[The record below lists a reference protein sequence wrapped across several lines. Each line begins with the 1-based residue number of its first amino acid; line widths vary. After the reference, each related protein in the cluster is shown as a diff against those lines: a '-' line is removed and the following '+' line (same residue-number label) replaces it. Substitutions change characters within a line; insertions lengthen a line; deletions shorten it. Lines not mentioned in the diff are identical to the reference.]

1 MGDEKM
7 ASSPN
12 NEKGGKHDIHLHI
25 NIARGPPTNQHD
37 WQNDD
42 SRSKQENNRTHPLD
56 DRRDRTYARPDART
70 RVATPDA
77 AATIVRGSV
86 LLSSLPAM
94 VPVGSAPPPAIG
106 ERLFVLVC
114 NARLLVWL
122 VLRGLSWPR
131 GVADVD
137 FRI

>member
-12 NEKGGKHDIHLHI
+12 NEKGEKHDIHLHI
-25 NIARGPPTNQHD
+25 NIARGPPTNTIGK
-37 WQNDD
+37 NDD

-86 LLSSLPAM
+86 LPSSLPAM

-106 ERLFVLVC
+106 ERLLCSF
-114 NARLLVWL
+114 
-122 VLRGLSWPR
+122 
-131 GVADVD
+131 
-137 FRI
+137 

>member
-7 ASSPN
+7 ASSQTMRR
-12 NEKGGKHDIHLHI
+12 GKARHTSAHLHI
-25 NIARGPPTNQHD
+25 NKPDAVMPTDQHHD

-42 SRSKQENNRTHPLD
+42 SRSKQDNNTKTHPLD

-86 LLSSLPAM
+86 LPSSLPAM

-106 ERLFVLVC
+106 ERL
-114 NARLLVWL
+114 LLL
-122 VLRGLSWPR
+122 CS
-131 GVADVD
+131 
-137 FRI
+137 F

>member
-1 MGDEKM
+1 MR
-7 ASSPN
+7 
-12 NEKGGKHDIHLHI
+12 
-25 NIARGPPTNQHD
+25 RGRSTTYICTSTLPEAHQPTNTIGK
-37 WQNDD
+37 NDD

-86 LLSSLPAM
+86 LPSSLPAM

-106 ERLFVLVC
+106 ERLFVLVASASC
-114 NARLLVWL
+114 
-122 VLRGLSWPR
+122 S
-131 GVADVD
+131 
-137 FRI
+137 F